1 MKKLIIL
8 AFTGGCLWPWSSP
21 GIDLKESKFTQVVNS
36 VQVISAADK
45 SRRVAAVNDFLKMPD
60 VLRTGPDSR
69 AELVAADKTITR
81 VGANTIFSFDVE
93 NRTIDL
99 QQGSLLFH
107 SPHGMGGGTI
117 RTATATAAVVGTT
130 IIVTCTPDGGFK
142 LLDLEGQ
149 TEIRFLNGLKQ
160 YLEPGQMT
168 FILPGGKQPSPII
181 IFRLDTQSKGSLLVN
196 GFDNPLPSL
205 PLINDEIVKQ
215 LQLIENGRAVDTGL
229 IAGDSATRNSV
240 QVFQADPGTLQTVLD
255 IINNNNAGNS
265 PGNSTPPPN
274 AVVINAPT
282 LDTSYITFL
291 THTQTDDEMSFAAP
305 ASDPNIIINTPTI
318 DLSPFT
324 TQTYFDFV
332 APGTMTV
339 NGSVTFTGFAQPL
352 LSTLL
357 LEAGALSIASG
368 STLEADVQ
376 DFILMS
382 SGGLALNQNSLANT
396 AGNIDVASL
405 GTLNVQNSSLHAAG
419 SVSITGGSSVA
430 VTALPAP
437 GGNVTVNNSS
447 ITADSG
453 SASIVSTGGALSVT
467 GGSLNAAN
475 SAGAST
481 TLSGQTGA
489 TVAGT
494 AITTDPVNGSVNI
507 SSAAGSIT
515 VNNGTS
521 IQAGYLTLN
530 SGDGILLDGTG
541 ATFTGSGPASSVN
554 MTATTAISVNNA
566 DFSSFATVNMASHTI
581 NLQNVAFNG
590 TGAVN
595 LASFLGAA
603 NFGSSVAGD
612 VNFIGGVTY
621 GGNTVIGN
629 LVNPVAGQ
637 VNLSST
643 GIRITTS
650 GF

>member
-81 VGANTIFSFDVE
+81 VGANTIFSFDAE

-149 TEIRFLNGLKQ
+149 AEIRFLNGLKQ

-291 THTQTDDEMSFAAP
+291 THTQTDDEISFAAS

-357 LEAGALSIASG
+357 LEAGALSIVSG
-368 STLEADVQ
+368 ATLEADVE
-376 DFILMS
+376 DFILL
-382 SGGLALNQNSLANT
+382 SGGDMSLNQVNLANT
-396 AGNIDVASL
+396 AGNINVTATGALD
-405 GTLNVQNSSLHAAG
+405 VQNG
-419 SVSITGGSSVA
+419 SF
-430 VTALPAP
+430 
-437 GGNVTVNNSS
+437 
-447 ITADSG
+447 
-453 SASIVSTGGALSVT
+453 
-467 GGSLNAAN
+467 NAAN
-475 SAGAST
+475 TGGGSVNLTGP
-481 TLSGQTGA
+481 SGITVNGA
-489 TVAGT
+489 T
-494 AITTDPVNGSVNI
+494 ITTDPVNGSVYLD
-507 SSAAGSIT
+507 STSGS
-515 VNNGTS
+515 VSVSGTS
-521 IQAGYLTLN
+521 IQAGSLTLY

-541 ATFTGSGPASSVN
+541 ATFTGSGPYSSVN
-554 MTATTAISVNNA
+554 LTATTSISVNNA
-566 DFSSFATVNMASHTI
+566 DFTSYSTVNMASHTI

-595 LASFLGAA
+595 LASYLGVA
-603 NFGSSVAGD
+603 NFGSSVVGD

-621 GGNTVIGN
+621 GGKSVISD
-629 LVNPVAGQ
+629 LVNPILGQ
-637 VNLSST
+637 VNLAST
-643 GIRITTS
+643 AIRITTS

>member
-1 MKKLIIL
+1 
-8 AFTGGCLWPWSSP
+8 
-21 GIDLKESKFTQVVNS
+21 
-36 VQVISAADK
+36 
-45 SRRVAAVNDFLKMPD
+45 
-60 VLRTGPDSR
+60 
-69 AELVAADKTITR
+69 
-81 VGANTIFSFDVE
+81 
-93 NRTIDL
+93 
-99 QQGSLLFH
+99 
-107 SPHGMGGGTI
+107 
-117 RTATATAAVVGTT
+117 
-130 IIVTCTPDGGFK
+130 
-142 LLDLEGQ
+142 
-149 TEIRFLNGLKQ
+149 
-160 YLEPGQMT
+160 
-168 FILPGGKQPSPII
+168 
-181 IFRLDTQSKGSLLVN
+181 
-196 GFDNPLPSL
+196 
-205 PLINDEIVKQ
+205 
-215 LQLIENGRAVDTGL
+215 
-229 IAGDSATRNSV
+229 
-240 QVFQADPGTLQTVLD
+240 
-255 IINNNNAGNS
+255 
-265 PGNSTPPPN
+265 
-274 AVVINAPT
+274 
-282 LDTSYITFL
+282 
-291 THTQTDDEMSFAAP
+291 
-305 ASDPNIIINTPTI
+305 
-318 DLSPFT
+318 
-324 TQTYFDFV
+324 
-332 APGTMTV
+332 
-339 NGSVTFTGFAQPL
+339 
-352 LSTLL
+352 
-357 LEAGALSIASG
+357 LSIASG

-382 SGGLALNQNSLANT
+382 SGGLALNQASLANT

-405 GTLNVQNSSLHAAG
+405 GTLDVQNSSLHAAG

-430 VTALPAP
+430 ITALAAP

-467 GGSLNAAN
+467 GGSLSAAN
-475 SAGAST
+475 SAGASV